1 MVSTSR
7 TRAVVRHGALRVPEI
22 TALFWVVKALST
34 ALGEST
40 SDFLVHAM
48 NPFVAVGIGFV
59 GFVVALLL
67 QFSRRGY
74 NAWNYWFAVAAVGV
88 FGTMA
93 ADALHVGAGVPYPV
107 STAFYALVLAAVFV
121 VWQRTEHTLS
131 IHRIDTAR
139 RELFYWLAVCATFAM
154 GTALGDLAAYT
165 FHLGYL
171 TSGVLFA
178 GAIAVPAIGYRWFG
192 WNPVLSFW
200 LAYIMTRPL
209 GASVADY
216 MAKPTI
222 VSGLGWGDGPVA
234 GALAVAMFAFVAYL
248 GITRTDVQTSRAE
261 RRLVASSSTVRAGNP
276 NERSIPAVEQPRLVA
291 RSPAPRPAVRILPSP
306 TKDPDAWRTR

>member
-139 RELFYWLAVCATFAM
+139 RELFYWMAVCATFAM
-154 GTALGDLAAYT
+154 GTALGDLAAYS

-171 TSGVLFA
+171 TSGIVFA
-178 GAIAVPAIGYRWFG
+178 CVIAVPAAGYRWFS

-200 LAYIMTRPL
+200 LAYVMTRPL
-209 GASVADY
+209 GASFADL
-216 MAKPTI
+216 MAKPTA
-222 VSGLGWGDGPVA
+222 VSGLGWGDGPVTV
-234 GALAVAMFAFVAYL
+234 ALALAMLVIVGYL
-248 GITRTDVQTSRAE
+248 AVTRSDVQQGPE
-261 RRLVASSSTVRAGNP
+261 RRFLTSSARPLAVPASASAFTTPAG
-276 NERSIPAVEQPRLVA
+276 RLVA
-291 RSPAPRPAVRILPSP
+291 RSTLPRHVVRIVPPPSE
-306 TKDPDAWRTR
+306 DPEAWRRR